1 MQWVSGCAGIWADR
15 YSPLLC
21 YKADWLQMLPGGVF
35 RILNANYPRIFTKC
49 FECLELRFLYVIPL
63 YPSIPINR
71 SMRSHS
77 RKWKGIWIQ
86 DLKHPENFSCDFFF
100 SNASKIDRFR
110 AFSLPRI
117 MWRWHRKCYS
127 FCDMLIRLKYLK
139 ECAGQKGC
147 VSKIHVLSWNCGF
160 CPALAEEGKMPP
172 RMPQQHIYVAP
183 KVHSVF
189 LGCTERR
196 LTPSGLVPQWGCL
209 LSVMQHQEHVRCLSK
224 VGEES
229 RFPASVMHVTK
240 DQCF

>member
-1 MQWVSGCAGIWADR
+1 MLGTEISIR
-15 YSPLLC
+15 NSTLSIHS
-21 YKADWLQMLPGGVF
+21 YKQEHEITQQKME
-35 RILNANYPRIFTKC
+35 RNLNSRPET
-49 FECLELRFLYVIPL
+49 
-63 YPSIPINR
+63 
-71 SMRSHS
+71 S
-77 RKWKGIWIQ
+77 RKFFLW
-86 DLKHPENFSCDFFF
+86 FFF